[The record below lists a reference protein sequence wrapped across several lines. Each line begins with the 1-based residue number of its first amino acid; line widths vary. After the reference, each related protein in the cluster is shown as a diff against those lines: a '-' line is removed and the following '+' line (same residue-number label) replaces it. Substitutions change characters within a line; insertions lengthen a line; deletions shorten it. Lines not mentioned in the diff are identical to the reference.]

1 MEIQELFAWWG
12 DQSAAANYDVNLLSA
27 DDARRSAT
35 RRGAK
40 ALLDWQVSRAV
51 LQDVRRAVT
60 APGAM
65 SLSHSRGCAICV
77 SAPTGW
83 KVGIDLEAIRPRDVP
98 ALAEWVCSSA
108 ERDALARLSG
118 DAQQQLFYRL
128 WTLKEAFI
136 KAAGLDFPAD
146 MASVGLEPAQD
157 GMTLRGPAGQW
168 EGCSYRLDDDWMASV
183 VWQRPPEAA
192 CARGLP
198 GWRGAAG
205 CSLPSVND
213 SLYWRVG
220 NG

>member
-1 MEIQELFAWWG
+1 MWWG
-12 DQSAAANYDVNLLSA
+12 DQSAASNYDVNQLSA
-27 DDARRSAT
+27 EDARRSAT

-40 ALLDWQVSRAV
+40 ALLDWQVSRAL

-65 SLSHSRGCAICV
+65 SLSHSRGHAICV
-77 SAPTGW
+77 SAPPGW
-83 KVGIDLEAIRPRDVP
+83 RVGIDLEAIRPRDVD
-98 ALAEWVCSSA
+98 ALTDWVCSSG
-108 ERDALARLSG
+108 ERDALACLNG

-146 MASVGLEPAQD
+146 MASVGLEPSQ
-157 GMTLRGPAGQW
+157 GGFTLRGPAGQW
-168 EGCSYRLDDDWMASV
+168 EACSYQLADDWMASV
-183 VWQRPPEAA
+183 VWQRPREAA
-192 CARGLP
+192 CVPVLP

-205 CSLPSVND
+205 CSLPSVKD
-213 SLYWRVG
+213 PLYWRVS